1 MLPAPGPR
9 RLPALSTLDGNVT
22 LAGDIRH
29 VRAALLYA
37 DTVELVSPAALM
49 VGSVAALADI
59 CLAGLTEMLAEM
71 DEETLRSQ
79 GLDPGEVRAGWDS
92 PCFPKRSPQ
101 VVRCLRSAGLPNRSA
116 PPVAK
121 QVDPRTARVD

>member
-1 MLPAPGPR
+1 
-9 RLPALSTLDGNVT
+9 
-22 LAGDIRH
+22 
-29 VRAALLYA
+29 
-37 DTVELVSPAALM
+37 M

-92 PCFPKRSPQ
+92 PMFPEKIAASRSVPPQ
-101 VVRCLRSAGLPNRSA
+101 RG
-116 PPVAK
+116 VAE
-121 QVDPRTARVD
+121 QIRTPRRQTG